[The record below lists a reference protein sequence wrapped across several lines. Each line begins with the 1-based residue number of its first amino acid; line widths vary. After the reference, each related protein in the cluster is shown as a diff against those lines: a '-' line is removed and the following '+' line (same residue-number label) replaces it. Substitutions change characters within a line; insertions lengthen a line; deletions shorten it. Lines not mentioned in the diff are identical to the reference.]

1 MNSPALLDT
10 DSAHLRQRAWRLYFE
25 ANGRLHG
32 LLESSLKKN
41 FGLSV
46 PDYNILLALFEAPG
60 QCLKMG
66 ELSGQVVYSPSRLT
80 YLVTHLE
87 RDGWV
92 KKVMSKE
99 DRRSYQACLTSQ
111 GVRIVKEATR
121 LHQETLREFLL
132 ADMTDA
138 EISQIVRVFSALDER
153 LRSRNKN

>member
-41 FGLSV
+41 LGLSV
-46 PDYNILLALFEAPG
+46 PDYNILLALSEAPG
-60 QCLKMG
+60 QW
-66 ELSGQVVYSPSRLT
+66 SGQVVYSPSRLT

-132 ADMTDA
+132 ADMTDE